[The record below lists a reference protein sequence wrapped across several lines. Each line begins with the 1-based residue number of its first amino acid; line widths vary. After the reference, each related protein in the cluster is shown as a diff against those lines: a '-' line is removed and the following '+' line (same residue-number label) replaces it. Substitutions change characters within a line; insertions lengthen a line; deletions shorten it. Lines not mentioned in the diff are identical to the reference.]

1 MLNGVR
7 YEAYVG
13 SGSCNA
19 SLYDV
24 DGQEEV
30 IISEPACHYIN
41 LEEIV
46 FEDPSDIS
54 GAVFYDCTKLKSLCV
69 PKDVNRYPVV
79 RECPAV
85 EITVDADNPYIKVVN
100 NDIYSKNG
108 KTLYS
113 VASTKSEYKV
123 KKTVTEI
130 AANAFYRDDQIKSI
144 VITKNVKS
152 IGADAFRNMKNLTSV
167 KIGKSVK
174 KIGYGV
180 FRQTPK
186 LKTLTFPKNVKS
198 LGGSF
203 GGNTNSSALKK
214 VYINAK
220 SIKKCS
226 LSSIPKTC
234 KIYVKNRTVQKQV
247 RKYGFKG
254 KIILKK

>member
-1 MLNGVR
+1 M
-7 YEAYVG
+7 
-13 SGSCNA
+13 
-19 SLYDV
+19 
-24 DGQEEV
+24 
-30 IISEPACHYIN
+30 N

-54 GAVFYDCTKLKSLCV
+54 GAVFYDCPKLKSLYI
-69 PKDVNRYPVV
+69 PKNVKSYPVV
-79 RECPAV
+79 RECPTV
-85 EITVDADNPYIKVVN
+85 KITADADNPYIKVIN

-123 KKTVTEI
+123 KKTVTKI
-130 AANAFYRDDQIKSI
+130 AANAFYRNDQIKSI

-174 KIGYGV
+174 KIGYGA